1 MVQMKEEYIR
11 MRNSGQYNIEWFHK
25 YYRSK
30 GGKDVPL
37 QTFHMVF
44 QTANLDQVLERID
57 KEYELI
63 ILYDVQGKLIKTWQ

>member
-1 MVQMKEEYIR
+1 MKEEYIR
-11 MRNSGQYNIEWFHK
+11 MRNIGQYNIEWFHK